1 MPWRPFLS
9 AQDRSAGGGGVRS
22 RPGVLVVLGED
33 PLRALIRR
41 TLEDEGYRVLEARD
55 SAEALVALAILERP
69 LDLVLA
75 DLSEPGITG
84 PDGLVKR
91 LAPATRV
98 LLLSL
103 FTEDDTTPGR
113 AVEGLPVLRNPFRSD
128 VLRDKVREVLQG
140 R

>member
-22 RPGVLVVLGED
+22 RPGVLVVLSED

-55 SAEALVALAILERP
+55 SAEALVALAVLERP

-75 DLSEPGITG
+75 DLAEPGITG
-84 PDGLVKR
+84 PGGLVKD
-91 LAPATRV
+91 LVPTTRV

-113 AVEGLPVLRNPFRSD
+113 AVGGVPVLRNPFRSD
-128 VLRDKVREVLQG
+128 VLRDKVREVLKG